1 MELVSIQERDS
12 IGESLTSGLWSF
24 KGACHSNHYT
34 VHLFPTPISPQH
46 FCDSEIHCAES
57 SQRDI
62 EFSLGLHWKKKKTLA
77 QKSQQSERTKD
88 SFTQSHKS
96 CTCIWMYK
104 GKQEEFKMCLSF
116 LPSEESG
123 RKAGICLCWWA
134 VFSSGRFALDVSSE
148 WQSLEMACYW
158 MSSPIHRSSLEPV
171 QQLTDLLRTENY
183 QHELWQHLNIA
194 VITGISSEDRRRRK
208 GNGAQQVVNCQTLS
222 MITWSWND
230 TFIQKQR
237 KKHTGKPNHA
247 RAKPISKQKKSRE
260 RQQPWL

>member
-1 MELVSIQERDS
+1 
-12 IGESLTSGLWSF
+12 
-24 KGACHSNHYT
+24 
-34 VHLFPTPISPQH
+34 
-46 FCDSEIHCAES
+46 
-57 SQRDI
+57 
-62 EFSLGLHWKKKKTLA
+62 
-77 QKSQQSERTKD
+77 
-88 SFTQSHKS
+88 
-96 CTCIWMYK
+96 MYK

-247 RAKPISKQKKSRE
+247 RAKPISRQKKTEKDNSPDCSFDQLWNQQHALQQGDCRQLVGQVFSSETGSWGVMGLNELSR
-260 RQQPWL
+260 WLGQDPRGWSKVCPYNQFIFQCVCD